1 LFCSFGMSLLFSE
14 LIRTQQEV
22 TFFGPAF
29 ARSCIFRR
37 PLQCRGSQ
45 FLINNRKSF
54 MIGID
59 IDDLKWIST
68 IISWMNCTIAKY
80 RWTGFFCV
88 SRAFCIVCFRSLG
101 LIVSHTGAPREC
113 LRCRLSSLNFFQDW
127 QNCCNFTSQMTRI
140 RAVQF
145 SHSED
150 GSLTAPYMVVPLFKN
165 LIPLLTSPFYQT
177 YCVLE
182 ADFCVCCFLRLWLW
196 FWLTGWIMIR
206 CAAAVNHGVLQLH
219 MPLEP

>member
-1 LFCSFGMSLLFSE
+1 MDF
-14 LIRTQQEV
+14 
-22 TFFGPAF
+22 
-29 ARSCIFRR
+29 
-37 PLQCRGSQ
+37 
-45 FLINNRKSF
+45 NY
-54 MIGID
+54 
-59 IDDLKWIST
+59 

-113 LRCRLSSLNFFQDW
+113 LRCRLSSLNFFQDL

-150 GSLTAPYMVVPLFKN
+150 GSLTAPYIVVPLFKN
-165 LIPLLTSPFYQT
+165 LIPLLTSPFYRAMLAQSA
-177 YCVLE
+177 VMRLHV
-182 ADFCVCCFLRLWLW
+182 VCLSVRPSVTIRYRDHIRWNCSKIISRPNSLRSLLWLTPNIGD
-196 FWLTGWIMIR
+196 LMQR
-206 CAAAVNHGVLQLH
+206 EHPQN
-219 MPLEP
+219 